1 MQTVVIK
8 PAQSVYQQTN
18 HIVIVGGGPVG
29 SVLALSLQQQ
39 NVPFMLLE
47 SRIKGASHHD
57 TRALALS
64 YGSRLILEK
73 LGVWPEVAAKATA
86 INTIHISQRGGLGRT
101 KLNATE
107 HCQEA
112 LGYVLPYGALTQA
125 LDAAL
130 DLNNMQYEA
139 SVSEIVPNNI
149 AAEVTFTQKVSMQED
164 VTQTIASPLVVVAD
178 GGRNLNEINGISK
191 ETKEYGH
198 DALVSKVTAQL
209 PHNNIAYERFTP
221 TGPMALLPNGE
232 TGFSLVW
239 TGEKNSIDA
248 LLALDD
254 TTFLSQLNDAFGD
267 RVGRFLSIEKR
278 LSFPLKLSRL
288 KPSTA
293 AHLAIIGNAA
303 QTMHPVAGQGFNVGM
318 RDAWTLASMIV
329 DSSDNA
335 IGSGVGSAIGS
346 AVMLNEYTNQRSRD
360 TKGGILF
367 TDLLVN
373 VFGNDIIGLQAM
385 RGFGL
390 GALQF
395 IAPIKNSLVNKMS
408 FGK

>member
-1 MQTVVIK
+1 MNAKNI
-8 PAQSVYQQTN
+8 
-18 HIVIVGGGPVG
+18 IIVGGGPVG
-29 SVLALSLQQQ
+29 SVLALALQQQ
-39 NVPFMLLE
+39 AVPFVMLE
-47 SRIKGASHHD
+47 ARAKGASHKD

-73 LGVWPEVAAKATA
+73 LGVWHAVAAKATA

-101 KLNATE
+101 KLTAAE
-107 HCQEA
+107 HDQEA
-112 LGYVLPYGALTQA
+112 MGYVLPYGALTQA

-130 DLNNMQYEA
+130 DLQHVHYEA
-139 SVSEIVPNNI
+139 NATDIAPNQI
-149 AAEVTFTQKVSMQED
+149 ATEVTFTQKEAA
-164 VTQTIASPLVVVAD
+164 QTIVSPLVVVAD
-178 GGRNLNEINGISK
+178 GGRNLNEIDGIKK

-239 TGEKNSIDA
+239 TGEKSSIDA

-254 TTFLSQLNDAFGD
+254 ATFLSQLHEAFGD
-267 RVGRFLSIEKR
+267 RVGQFLSIQKR

-288 KPSTA
+288 QPSTA
-293 AHLAIIGNAA
+293 PHLAIIGNAA

-318 RDAWTLASMIV
+318 RDAWTLANLIM
-329 DSSDNA
+329 DTPENA
-335 IGSGVGSAIGS
+335 LGSEA
-346 AVMLNEYTNQRSRD
+346 MLATYSKQRSRD
-360 TKGGILF
+360 TRGGILF

-373 VFGNDIIGLQAM
+373 VFGNDIIGLQAA
-385 RGFGL
+385 RGLGL
-390 GALQF
+390 GALQL
-395 IAPIKNSLVNKMS
+395 ISPVKNMLVSKMS